1 MKNLLCFFLL
11 ALLVACNPTT
21 EPSSEADSGDGRPTP
36 TNVSESPAGNP
47 APAGTPI
54 VTLHRVGGF
63 DGLDNLWEIFSDG
76 QIRQTTVTAGTNTQ
90 IIVSQIRTEDVERLL
105 TELQAAGFYELSGN
119 FMTPDT
125 CCDRYIYTLT
135 ATDGNK
141 SNTIQT
147 IDAPPPNTPDAV
159 WQSIDAAQVAIRVAN
174 WLENKESEE

>member
-1 MKNLLCFFLL
+1 MRNFLLFLLL

-21 EPSSEADSGDGRPTP
+21 DPTSGADFGDGRPTP
-36 TNVSESPAGNP
+36 TNVAPVSSTL
-47 APAGTPI
+47 PAGTPI
-54 VTLHRVGGF
+54 VTFHRVGGF
-63 DGLDNLWEIFSDG
+63 DGLDNQWQIFSDG
-76 QIRQTTVTAGTNTQ
+76 QILQTTVTAGTNTEMT
-90 IIVSQIRTEDVERLL
+90 VSQIRPQDVERMLND
-105 TELQAAGFYELSGN
+105 LQAAGFYELSGN

-147 IDAPPPNTPDAV
+147 IDGPPPNTPDTI
-159 WQSIDAAQVAIRVAN
+159 WYSIDAVQTAIRVAD

>member
-1 MKNLLCFFLL
+1 MKNFLILFLL

-21 EPSSEADSGDGRPTP
+21 DPASPSGADSGDGRPTP
-36 TNVSESPAGNP
+36 TNVAPAGDIV
-47 APAGTPI
+47 PAGTPI

-63 DGLDNLWEIFSDG
+63 DGQDNLWEIFSDG
-76 QIRQTTVTAGTNTQ
+76 QIRQTTTVGTNSEITVTQ
-90 IIVSQIRTEDVERLL
+90 IPPQDIERMLND
-105 TELQAAGFYELSGN
+105 LQSAGFYEISGN

-135 ATDGNK
+135 ATDGTK

-147 IDAPPPNTPDAV
+147 IDGSPANTPDAV
-159 WQSIDAAQVAIRVAN
+159 WQSIDTVQTAIRFAN